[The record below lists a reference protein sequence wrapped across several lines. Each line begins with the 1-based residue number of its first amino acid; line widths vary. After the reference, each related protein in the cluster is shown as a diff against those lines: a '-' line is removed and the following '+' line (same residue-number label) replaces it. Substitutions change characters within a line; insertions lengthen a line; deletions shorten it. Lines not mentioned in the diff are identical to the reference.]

1 MFINPLPR
9 KTGSQRILSKTEGF
23 TLIELIIVVAIIVV
37 LAAITIPV
45 YQHFV
50 GRAKI
55 AVAQST
61 LETVRFTLV
70 SRTTDSNTPYPT
82 TIDFASGLDENGN
95 IIFQQPLRDQ
105 IHKDLI
111 PSSLIYAGNQDN
123 FTLTAQA
130 NDPKHTV
137 LILTEN
143 SLTVQE
149 N

>member
-1 MFINPLPR
+1 MLINPVYR
-9 KTGSQRILSKTEGF
+9 RRDSQQILSKTEGF
-23 TLIELIIVVAIIVV
+23 TLIELIIVVAIIGV

-70 SRTTDSNTPYPT
+70 SRTTDDNTSYPA
-82 TIDFASGLDENGN
+82 TIDFATGLDENGN
-95 IIFQQPLRDQ
+95 IVLQQPLRDQ

-111 PSSLIYAGNQDN
+111 PSSIIYAGNQDN